1 MLEFLQNLFKL
12 PKIER
17 PSEWQVYEANKLKS
31 LILQEKYE
39 KLNKI
44 NKIRLE
50 LLKSKYDDP
59 DENFSTKEIDNKID
73 FLEYQHASF
82 DNRYFGEEAKKV
94 YDIIKSDK
102 EFCKNLENIRK
113 ECEEAEKDV
122 MRLGIRIDN

>member
-1 MLEFLQNLFKL
+1 MLEFLQNLFKS

-59 DENFSTKEIDNKID
+59 DENFSTKEI
-73 FLEYQHASF
+73 ASKL
-82 DNRYFGEEAKKV
+82 NISEKTARNHISNTMQKLGVKGRSGAVVELLRV
-94 YDIIKSDK
+94 K
-102 EFCKNLENIRK
+102 ELS
-113 ECEEAEKDV
+113 
-122 MRLGIRIDN
+122 L